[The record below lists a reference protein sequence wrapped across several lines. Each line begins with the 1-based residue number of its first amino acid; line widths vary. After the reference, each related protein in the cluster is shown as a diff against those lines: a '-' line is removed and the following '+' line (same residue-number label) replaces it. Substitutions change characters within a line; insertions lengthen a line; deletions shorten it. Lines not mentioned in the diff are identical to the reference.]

1 MLQRYYGVRSSRV
14 ICFILTNMFTPYRLC
29 NTCLGFYSTQVMRS
43 GTTLHGATNT
53 YILSFHYAHITTL
66 CSTYS
71 HMAPVATLSPP
82 KNKYGACEAADNIIL
97 NIYTTSYTDFDLDR
111 SFTGIFPDSNM
122 APEGGARLRR
132 GILPRGG
139 TFILDEKFTSP
150 LIFPTGRT
158 GFPPHLP
165 PSP

>member
-1 MLQRYYGVRSSRV
+1 
-14 ICFILTNMFTPYRLC
+14 MFTPYRHFC
-29 NTCLGFYSTQVMRS
+29 CTCLGSYGTRVIRS
-43 GTTLHGATNT
+43 GTNLHGATNTHT

-71 HMAPVATLSPP
+71 HMAPVATLSPKN

-97 NIYTTSYTDFDLDR
+97 NTYTTSYTDFDLDR
-111 SFTGIFPDSNM
+111 SFTDLLPRF
-122 APEGGARLRR
+122 EYGARGGGNTSPERV
-132 GILPRGG
+132 LPSGG
-139 TFILDEKFTSP
+139 TFILDKMFTSP

-158 GFPPHLP
+158 EFPPHLP